1 MRWMTHNTMGRLLL
15 VAFTMTPAWSC
26 GPVWAQQSTGGQAA
40 TAQAGAA
47 SPAPGAATSP
57 PDGAASSPG
66 AGPAPVS
73 QQQGVVLDRVVAV
86 VNGDVILESD
96 VDEERRFEEIQP
108 YRRVTG
114 DNSRDRVIERLVDRA
129 LILQQS
135 ALEPE
140 DVITEKAL
148 DDQLAMLK
156 KDIPDCKKYQCETED
171 GWKRF
176 LGDHGFTVEEFRER
190 WRQRMELLRFIEVRF
205 RNGIKISDAEIK
217 EFYEKRMLPEYAKR
231 NVTPPKL
238 DTISKRI
245 EEVQLQQQV
254 GALLVDW
261 LKSLR
266 AQGSV
271 KIMTPGEAA
280 P

>member
-1 MRWMTHNTMGRLLL
+1 MRWMTHNTMERLLL
-15 VAFTMTPAWSC
+15 VVFATAAVLV
-26 GPVWAQQSTGGQAA
+26 GVPVWASLQATSGQTGTSPTGATSTTSNA
-40 TAQAGAA
+40 
-47 SPAPGAATSP
+47 APGSAA
-57 PDGAASSPG
+57 
-66 AGPAPVS
+66 
-73 QQQGVVLDRVVAV
+73 QQGVVLDRVVAV
-86 VNGDVILESD
+86 VNDDVILESD

-114 DNSRDRVIERLVDRA
+114 DNTRERVLERLVDRA
-129 LILQQS
+129 LILQQA

-140 DVITEKAL
+140 DTVSDKDL
-148 DDQLAMLK
+148 DEQLMTLR
-156 KDIPDCKKYQCETED
+156 KDIPDCKLQYHCETVD
-171 GWKRF
+171 GWNKF
-176 LGDHGFTVEEFRER
+176 LNAHGFTEEEFRER
-190 WRQRMELLRFIEVRF
+190 WRQRMELLKFIEVRF

-231 NVTPPKL
+231 NVTPPEL
-238 DTISKRI
+238 DTIRKRI
-245 EEVQLQQQV
+245 EEVELQQQV

-271 KIMTPGEAA
+271 KIITPGEVA